1 MEHENL
7 RASLDWSFA
16 EPGAR
21 GGLRL
26 CGALQRFWWTRGH
39 LSEGREWCARI
50 LGKAGAEERTLGR
63 AKALNGAGLL
73 AYWQGDYPVARV
85 LHEESLAIRQALG
98 DRRGDASSRHNLA
111 MVAKS
116 EGDYASAKAL
126 YEESLAIKR
135 ELGDRWGMAA
145 TLNNLGSVVYEQGDY
160 PVSKSLHEESLA
172 IVRALGDRM
181 GVAASLSNLGEM
193 ACDQG
198 DYRAA
203 SALHREGLA
212 IRRDVGDKRGIAYS
226 LEGLAA
232 VVTGCGDSLRAA
244 GLWGAAARL
253 RNEIR
258 SPMAPNDRP
267 GYDRRVAAA
276 RAAARDDVAFDR
288 AWKEGGA
295 LTLDQAIDLALQE
308 TREQE

>member
-1 MEHENL
+1 
-7 RASLDWSFA
+7 
-16 EPGAR
+16 
-21 GGLRL
+21 
-26 CGALQRFWWTRGH
+26 
-39 LSEGREWCARI
+39 
-50 LGKAGAEERTLGR
+50 
-63 AKALNGAGLL
+63 
-73 AYWQGDYPVARV
+73 
-85 LHEESLAIRQALG
+85 
-98 DRRGDASSRHNLA
+98 
-111 MVAKS
+111 
-116 EGDYASAKAL
+116 
-126 YEESLAIKR
+126 
-135 ELGDRWGMAA
+135 
-145 TLNNLGSVVYEQGDY
+145 
-160 PVSKSLHEESLA
+160 
-172 IVRALGDRM
+172 
-181 GVAASLSNLGEM
+181 M